1 MLPEENLIT
10 ILMGALM
17 LFLAVTIV
25 TLAVWN
31 WRSVYRKAPRSKR
44 WRVARQLNKALQLV
58 DLALDNLRYGPEE
71 GRTQHALRLREG
83 LNELN
88 SALTEK
94 DALQGTDQGLWTEA
108 KNTATRVQMAI
119 LMGSDNRVLNSLF
132 EAAQRAVDRA
142 SDRAIQVLANE
153 EEVRNVA

>member
-1 MLPEENLIT
+1 MLSEENLMN
-10 ILMGALM
+10 ILMGAVM
-17 LFLAVTIV
+17 FFLAVTII

-31 WRSVYRKAPRSKR
+31 WRSVYRKVPRSRR

-71 GRTQHALRLREG
+71 GRPQHALRLREG

-88 SALTEK
+88 QALAEK
-94 DALQGTDQGLWTEA
+94 EALHGTDQNLWTEA
-108 KNTATRVQMAI
+108 RSTATRVHAAM

-142 SDRAIQVLANE
+142 SDRAIQVLARE